1 MKSYRKGAVLLILSS
16 KLRAIKVALNHFVIL
31 YLFGLIFKDETL
43 KFIKAKKG
51 INNAPTAR

>member
-1 MKSYRKGAVLLILSS
+1 MKSYRKGAALPILSS

-51 INNAPTAR
+51 RSNAPTAR

>member
-1 MKSYRKGAVLLILSS
+1 MKSYRKGVVLPILSS
-16 KLRAIKVALNHFVIL
+16 KLRATLVALNHFVIL

-51 INNAPTAR
+51 TKHASTAR